1 MAKLKGLTF
10 LIAGCVLLSGCSGDK
25 SYNDLQ
31 NYMQEIKSRPVGE
44 IEPLPT
50 FRSHK
55 TFRYGAIAMRSPF
68 DAPLIAG
75 SAESVAGKST
85 VEPPSENRK
94 KEYLESFNFAALS
107 MVGILSRKGQMW
119 SLIND
124 GSGGIHRVTVGNY
137 LGKNYGRITAI
148 SNAKVDVIEI
158 VPDGKG
164 NWVERPRTLGLNEKD

>member
-1 MAKLKGLTF
+1 MAKLNGLF
-10 LIAGCVLLSGCSGDK
+10 FVIAGCVLLSGCAGDR

-31 NYMQEIKSRPVGE
+31 NYMQKVKARPVGE
-44 IEPLPT
+44 IEALPT

-68 DAPLIAG
+68 DAPLLKGSGESIAG
-75 SAESVAGKST
+75 KNT
-85 VEPPSENRK
+85 VEPPNENRK
-94 KEYLESFNFAALS
+94 REYLESFNFAALS
-107 MVGILSRKGQMW
+107 MVGTLSRNGNMW

-148 SNAKVDVIEI
+148 SNGKIDVIEI

-164 NWVERPRTLGLNEKD
+164 NWVERPRTLGLSEKN

>member
-94 KEYLESFNFAALS
+94 KNTSKVSTLLRYPWWGFFP
-107 MVGILSRKGQMW
+107 GR
-119 SLIND
+119 
-124 GSGGIHRVTVGNY
+124 
-137 LGKNYGRITAI
+137 GKCGR
-148 SNAKVDVIEI
+148 
-158 VPDGKG
+158 
-164 NWVERPRTLGLNEKD
+164 

>member
-1 MAKLKGLTF
+1 MAKLNGLF
-10 LIAGCVLLSGCSGDK
+10 LVIAGCVLLSGCAGDGNH
-25 SYNDLQ
+25 NDLQ
-31 NYMQEIKSRPVGE
+31 KYMKEVKARPVGE

-68 DAPLIAG
+68 DAPLLAG
-75 SAESVAGKST
+75 SGDSVVGKST
-85 VEPPSENRK
+85 VEPPNENRK
-94 KEYLESFNFAALS
+94 REYLESFNFAALS
-107 MVGILSRKGQMW
+107 MVGILSRQDQIW
-119 SLIND
+119 SLIDD

-148 SNAKVDVIEI
+148 SNARVDVIEI

>member
-1 MAKLKGLTF
+1 
-10 LIAGCVLLSGCSGDK
+10 
-25 SYNDLQ
+25 
-31 NYMQEIKSRPVGE
+31 
-44 IEPLPT
+44 
-50 FRSHK
+50 
-55 TFRYGAIAMRSPF
+55 
-68 DAPLIAG
+68 
-75 SAESVAGKST
+75 
-85 VEPPSENRK
+85 
-94 KEYLESFNFAALS
+94 
-107 MVGILSRKGQMW
+107 MW